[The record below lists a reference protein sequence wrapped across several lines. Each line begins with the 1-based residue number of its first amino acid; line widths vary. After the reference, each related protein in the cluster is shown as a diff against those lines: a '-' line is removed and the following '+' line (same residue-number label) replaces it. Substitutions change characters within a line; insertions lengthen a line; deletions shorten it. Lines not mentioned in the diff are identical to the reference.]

1 MSATVN
7 MDEERKERFARELE
21 VFTKLQE
28 KIGVVKQLR
37 EKNVT
42 QIAVLKEG
50 MRRVKVGIEEVSK
63 LQNTSLGKVSA
74 RHK

>member
-1 MSATVN
+1 

>member
-1 MSATVN
+1 

-37 EKNVT
+37 EKNVM

>member
-1 MSATVN
+1 

-37 EKNVT
+37 ERNVT

-63 LQNTSLGKVSA
+63 LQNASLGKVSA
-74 RHK
+74 SHK

>member
-1 MSATVN
+1 
-7 MDEERKERFARELE
+7 MDEERKARFARELE

-28 KIGVVKQLR
+28 KIAVVKEHR

-42 QIAVLKEG
+42 QIAILKEG

-63 LQNTSLGKVSA
+63 LQNTSLGKVSS
-74 RHK
+74 RRK